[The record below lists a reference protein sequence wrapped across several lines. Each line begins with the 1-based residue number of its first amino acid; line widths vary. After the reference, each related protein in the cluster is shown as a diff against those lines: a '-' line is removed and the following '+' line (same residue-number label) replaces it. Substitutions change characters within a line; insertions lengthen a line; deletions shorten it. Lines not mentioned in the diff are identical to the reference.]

1 MMESSELLNKEFIQS
16 QSLKNLESS
25 TRIVIEDFESSML
38 KEMDDEMILV
48 RKIKN

>member
-1 MMESSELLNKEFIQS
+1 MMESSGLLNKEFI

>member
-1 MMESSELLNKEFIQS
+1 MESSGLLSKEFI